1 MTLRRIHAF
10 RAALCALVLALG
22 SARGFAAPGPATRCQ
37 SDKGKEAGRY
47 AACMHG
53 AEAAL
58 AKTIGRCSP
67 GGNDCYGDVE
77 CAAPATCA
85 KDTGPRSTFGVAVA
99 RCAARF
105 DDRWSKAESQSTPA
119 ACIDGLTAA
128 EIRAEIDASV
138 ATVATALAGGGLA
151 SCNVE
156 LDQCSTTLG
165 SCEGLLEQVRDDL
178 TTCNGIP
185 ESCLSNPGP
194 ECVPPASGLPSVVAT
209 PGDSNVRLS
218 WSPLA
223 DADAYRVER
232 WSASSGTWEV
242 VGRTSSS
249 SFVDDTVT
257 NDVEAR
263 YRVVAIR
270 NGFTGD
276 PSGPV
281 AVVPQAAPGGPSDFA
296 VVSGDRSARLS
307 WTPGPGS
314 SSTHV
319 LRAAASTGPFSEI
332 AVVSSNSY
340 TDSGLRNGAG
350 YWYALAATNPVGEST
365 RTAALRAIPIAPP
378 TGLAAVPSDGQVAL
392 FWSPSVGATS
402 YDVQRATDAGGPWT
416 SVGRSTSPRFP
427 DGGLE
432 NGATLL
438 YRVLASNAAGTSDP
452 SATISATPGS
462 ETVVQ
467 PPSEDPTR
475 NKVGMNLWFN
485 RDWGGQFAFVDV
497 MKESR
502 AWQDGAN
509 WGLPVGGVDEFGW
522 PTADA
527 STVVFSGDAADF
539 NGTYTLLFEGQAD
552 VSLLWTPGTVANKT
566 WDAATN
572 TTRADVTY
580 AMTPSNRSVGL
591 VFRNTRRTPSSPLG
605 SGFRNARLY
614 RPGYPTDGSVVFT
627 TPFLDALGKAGTVR
641 MMEWAGGSS
650 DLVQHWA
657 DRSTPLHATQG
668 GLPSPTYTGP
678 DGQSFSSERGVAL
691 EHRIQL
697 CNRLM
702 TDCWINVPPAADD
715 EFVQNMALALR
726 FGTDGRDPYTSQQA
740 NPAFPPL
747 DPSLRLYLE
756 YSNENWNSGSGFLAF
771 HVIKGI
777 CAHLDA
783 SHPVMVPT
791 PDSIYTAVWRYPAWR
806 TWGIGE
812 IFRSVFG
819 DAAMLTR
826 VRPVLMTQRGNAQS
840 TLSTALLWLDEF
852 LRRQP
857 VPQRISEVVWGA
869 GGSGYWGANNMVSAV
884 PDQFFAAGNIP
895 DATSLRDFSTDAV
908 WTGNY
913 GLRQIAYEGGP
924 GLNFSGADNRT
935 LNADPRMKDAVE
947 AVHDAWSAVG
957 GDLLVYYVLRG
968 PTEWEFTPAVTNA
981 SSPKLLAL
989 DELQARP
996 KGPVTIGTALPGR
1009 IVVKDA
1015 ANVRIRTGY
1024 GYNLT
1029 IDGLSC
1035 EAGFL
1040 AGHMLAAASHADAA
1054 YSGSLKVTAYASAET
1069 RLAVWVNGVR
1079 QGEIVLPALGG
1090 TAHLY
1095 DSSSIPVNVPAGRV
1109 VVRLEILSGSLGAIY
1124 SIDL

>member
-77 CAAPATCA
+77 CAAPATCV

-105 DDRWSKAESQSTPA
+105 DDRWSKAESQSTPS

-232 WSASSGTWEV
+232 WSATSGTWEV
-242 VGRTSSS
+242 IGRTASS

-257 NDVEAR
+257 NDVEVR

-270 NGFTGD
+270 NGFAGD
-276 PSGPV
+276 PSAAV
-281 AVVPQAAPGGPSDFA
+281 TVVPQAAPGGPSDFA
-296 VVSGDRSARLS
+296 VASGDRSARLS

-319 LRAAASTGPFSEI
+319 LRASAATGPFGEI
-332 AVVSSNSY
+332 AVVAANTY
-340 TDSGLRNGAG
+340 TDTGLQNGTS

-402 YDVQRATDAGGPWT
+402 YDVQRATDAGGPWA
-416 SVGRSTSPRFP
+416 SVGQSTSPRFS
-427 DGGLE
+427 DGGLA
-432 NGATLL
+432 NGTTLF
-438 YRVLASNAAGTSDP
+438 YRLLAVNAAGTSDP
-452 SATISATPGS
+452 GAAVAATPGS

-475 NKVGMNLWFN
+475 NKVGLNVWFN

-502 AWQDGAN
+502 AWQDAAN
-509 WGLPVGGVDEFGW
+509 WNQPVGGVDELGW

-527 STVVFSGDAADF
+527 S
-539 NGTYTLLFEGQAD
+539 
-552 VSLLWTPGTVANKT
+552 
-566 WDAATN
+566 
-572 TTRADVTY
+572 
-580 AMTPSNRSVGL
+580 
-591 VFRNTRRTPSSPLG
+591 
-605 SGFRNARLY
+605 
-614 RPGYPTDGSVVFT
+614 
-627 TPFLDALGKAGTVR
+627 
-641 MMEWAGGSS
+641 
-650 DLVQHWA
+650 
-657 DRSTPLHATQG
+657 
-668 GLPSPTYTGP
+668 
-678 DGQSFSSERGVAL
+678 
-691 EHRIQL
+691 
-697 CNRLM
+697 
-702 TDCWINVPPAADD
+702 
-715 EFVQNMALALR
+715 
-726 FGTDGRDPYTSQQA
+726 
-740 NPAFPPL
+740 
-747 DPSLRLYLE
+747 
-756 YSNENWNSGSGFLAF
+756 
-771 HVIKGI
+771 
-777 CAHLDA
+777 
-783 SHPVMVPT
+783 
-791 PDSIYTAVWRYPAWR
+791 
-806 TWGIGE
+806 
-812 IFRSVFG
+812 
-819 DAAMLTR
+819 
-826 VRPVLMTQRGNAQS
+826 
-840 TLSTALLWLDEF
+840 
-852 LRRQP
+852 
-857 VPQRISEVVWGA
+857 
-869 GGSGYWGANNMVSAV
+869 
-884 PDQFFAAGNIP
+884 
-895 DATSLRDFSTDAV
+895 
-908 WTGNY
+908 
-913 GLRQIAYEGGP
+913 
-924 GLNFSGADNRT
+924 
-935 LNADPRMKDAVE
+935 
-947 AVHDAWSAVG
+947 
-957 GDLLVYYVLRG
+957 
-968 PTEWEFTPAVTNA
+968 
-981 SSPKLLAL
+981 
-989 DELQARP
+989 
-996 KGPVTIGTALPGR
+996 
-1009 IVVKDA
+1009 
-1015 ANVRIRTGY
+1015 
-1024 GYNLT
+1024 
-1029 IDGLSC
+1029 
-1035 EAGFL
+1035 
-1040 AGHMLAAASHADAA
+1040 
-1054 YSGSLKVTAYASAET
+1054 
-1069 RLAVWVNGVR
+1069 
-1079 QGEIVLPALGG
+1079 
-1090 TAHLY
+1090 
-1095 DSSSIPVNVPAGRV
+1095 
-1109 VVRLEILSGSLGAIY
+1109 
-1124 SIDL
+1124 

>member
-1 MTLRRIHAF
+1 MPTRRSHALRAS
-10 RAALCALVLALG
+10 LLALFLALAFG
-22 SARGFAAPGPATRCQ
+22 RAIAAPGPASRCQ

-47 AACMHG
+47 AACMHA
-53 AEAAL
+53 AEATL
-58 AKTIGRCSP
+58 AKTLGRCSP
-67 GGNDCYGDVE
+67 GGTDCYGDAE
-77 CAAPATCA
+77 CAAPATCV
-85 KDTGPRSTFGVAVA
+85 KDTGPRSTFAAAVA

-105 DDRWSKAESQSTPA
+105 DDRWSKAESQSTPS
-119 ACIDGLTAA
+119 ACLDGLGPA
-128 EIRAEIDASV
+128 EVRAEIDASV

-165 SCEGLLEQVRDDL
+165 TCEGLLEQVRDDL

-185 ESCLSNPGP
+185 ESCLVNPGP
-194 ECVPPASGLPSVVAT
+194 ECVPPGSGLPAVIAT
-209 PGDSNVRLS
+209 PGDSSVRLA

-232 WSASSGTWEV
+232 WSATSGTWEV

-257 NDVEAR
+257 NDVEVR

-270 NGFTGD
+270 NGFAGD
-276 PSGPV
+276 PSAAVP
-281 AVVPQAAPGGPSDFA
+281 VVPQAAPGGPSDFA
-296 VVSGDRSARLS
+296 VVSGDGSAVIS

-314 SSTHV
+314 SGTQV
-319 LRAAASTGPFSEI
+319 LRAAAATGPFAQV
-332 AVVSSNSY
+332 AVVAGDSY
-340 TDSGLRNGAG
+340 TDTGLLNGTS
-350 YWYALAATNPVGEST
+350 YWYVLASINPVGEST

-402 YDVQRATDAGGPWT
+402 YEVQRATDAVGPWT
-416 SVGRSTSPRFP
+416 GAGQPTSPRFA
-427 DGGLE
+427 DGGLA
-432 NGATLL
+432 NGTPLF
-438 YRVLASNAAGTSDP
+438 YRVLAANAAGTSGP
-452 SATISATPGS
+452 TATVEATPGS
-462 ETVVQ
+462 ESVAL
-467 PPSEDPTR
+467 PPTEDPTR

-539 NGTYTLLFEGQAD
+539 NGTYTLIFEGQAD

-605 SGFRNARLY
+605 SGFRNVRLY

-627 TPFLDALGKAGTVR
+627 TPFLDALGKAGTAR

-650 DLVQHWA
+650 DLVQHWSQ
-657 DRSTPLHATQG
+657 RPTPLHATQG
-668 GLPSPTYTGP
+668 GLPAPLYTGP
-678 DGQSFSSERGVAL
+678 DGASFQVELGVAL

-715 EFVQNMALALR
+715 EYVQNLALALR
-726 FGTDGRDPYTSQQA
+726 FGTDGRNPYTSPQA
-740 NPAFPPL
+740 NPVFPPL
-747 DPSLRLYLE
+747 HPSLRLYLE

-791 PDSIYTAVWRYPAWR
+791 PDSIYTAMWRYPAWR

-819 DAAMLTR
+819 DAAMFTR
-826 VRPVLMTQRGNAQS
+826 VRPVLMTQRGNGQS

-857 VPQRISEVVWGA
+857 VPRMVSEVLWGA
-869 GGSGYWGANNMVSAV
+869 GGSAYWGATNMVSAE
-884 PDQFFAAGNIP
+884 PDQFFAPGNIP
-895 DATSLRDFSTDAV
+895 DANSIRDFTVDSV

-913 GLRQIAYEGGP
+913 GIRQIAYEGGP

-957 GDLLVYYVLRG
+957 GDLLVYYTLRG
-968 PTEWEFTPAVTNA
+968 PSEWEFTSTVKNLDSA
-981 SSPKLLAL
+981 KLLAL
-989 DELQARP
+989 DSLQARP
-996 KGPVTIGTALPGR
+996 RGPVTIGPALPGR
-1009 IVVKDA
+1009 MIVKSA
-1015 ANVRIRTGY
+1015 GATRIRTGF
-1024 GYNLT
+1024 GYTVT
-1029 IDGLSC
+1029 IDGLEC
-1035 EAGFL
+1035 EAGFV
-1040 AGHMLAAASHADAA
+1040 AGQMIAAAGHADAA
-1054 YSGSLKVTAYASAET
+1054 FSGSLKVTAYSSSEA

-1079 QGEIVLPALGG
+1079 QGEIVVPALAG
-1090 TAHLY
+1090 TWHLY
-1095 DSSSIPVNVPAGRV
+1095 DSTSIPVDVPSGRV
-1109 VVRLEILSGSLGAIY
+1109 VIRLEIVSGSLGAIY